1 MGLDHREVGGEL
13 EDVPGEALLSDADAT
28 LLRQLAQP
36 VGVTT
41 LVGAAG
47 VESNLLDAANLPLG
61 GDHLRELNQ
70 PDDSDDG
77 DDDDDDDGD
86 EDDDDDG
93 GDHLGELNQ
102 PGVGAKGRC
111 SSLPSA
117 ERLLLSTN

>member
-1 MGLDHREVGGEL
+1 MTASQRHVIPLQGRPYE
-13 EDVPGEALLSDADAT
+13 EDQVIY
-28 LLRQLAQP
+28 
-36 VGVTT
+36 
-41 LVGAAG
+41 
-47 VESNLLDAANLPLG
+47 
-61 GDHLRELNQ
+61 
-70 PDDSDDG
+70 DG

>member
-1 MGLDHREVGGEL
+1 MRGHCLLPTAGEDDGKDDVDGGY
-13 EDVPGEALLSDADAT
+13 DDDAD
-28 LLRQLAQP
+28 
-36 VGVTT
+36 
-41 LVGAAG
+41 
-47 VESNLLDAANLPLG
+47 N
-61 GDHLRELNQ
+61 H
-70 PDDSDDG
+70 DDDV